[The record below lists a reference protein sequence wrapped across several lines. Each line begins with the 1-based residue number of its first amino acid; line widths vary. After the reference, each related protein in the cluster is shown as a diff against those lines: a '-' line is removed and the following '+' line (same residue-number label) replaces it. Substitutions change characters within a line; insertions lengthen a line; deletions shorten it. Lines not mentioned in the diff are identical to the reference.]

1 MTSTRHLYT
10 LSIKPPTWLGTLRH
24 LITEASSG
32 YGGNWTRRAA
42 TSAGHSP
49 AANQTIEPTRRR
61 ESITA
66 PLDPE
71 IMSCCWRHT
80 HHHTNAQIHLK
91 QRERVS
97 ECREHLDRCVW
108 THVNGVR
115 LLRSLLPDSD
125 HLPVQHPWV
134 RQVNEELAVCPADVQ
149 NAMRVIHRGDVRRLG
164 SWEEEE
170 EGDLHHTFA
179 DTLKM
184 CRLDL
189 HKKYQQIKA
198 KIKKKKRK
206 KQ

>member
-1 MTSTRHLYT
+1 M
-10 LSIKPPTWLGTLRH
+10 
-24 LITEASSG
+24 
-32 YGGNWTRRAA
+32 
-42 TSAGHSP
+42 SAGHSF

-66 PLDPE
+66 LLDPE
-71 IMSCCWRHT
+71 IMSCCCWRHT
-80 HHHTNAQIHLK
+80 HHRTNAQIHLK

-97 ECREHLDRCVW
+97 ERLELLDRCVW
-108 THVNGVR
+108 THVNGVS

-149 NAMRVIHRGDVRRLG
+149 NAMRVIHWGDMRCLG

-170 EGDLHHTFA
+170 EGDLHHTFT
-179 DTLKM
+179 DTLTM

-189 HKKYQQIKA
+189 HKKYQQIKN
-198 KIKKKKRK
+198 KIKKT
-206 KQ
+206 